1 MKVPCHRRTLAVIAT
16 TLVVTSA
23 FAQRDFIGYHQY
35 PQFRS
40 MSGLPGSGFP
50 VNQQGEGN
58 SDGAM
63 AISIPV
69 AYSLHPG
76 RFVIGGMTVSTDLSP
91 RFFRSK
97 GRDSVNGNGT
107 AQVMG
112 GVSLGR
118 AGRLTV
124 GGLLLSGRYDSVLN
138 LHWMLP
144 TPSLQKLSFAVG
156 VQDAFGSGA
165 SSGTN
170 QPGDG
175 DSSSSLYGV
184 ATYAY
189 DPETH
194 FTLGVGDH
202 RFTRPFGGVS
212 RSLTPNVKITAEY
225 DAFNIN
231 AQVGYLLT
239 IGPSANHQQVTL
251 AAGVIRGKYAAI
263 SANYSF

>member
-1 MKVPCHRRTLAVIAT
+1 MKFQCPIRTLSVIASI
-16 TLVVTSA
+16 LVASAA
-23 FAQRDFIGYHQY
+23 FAQRDLIGYHQY

-50 VNQQGEGN
+50 LDSTGEVN

-63 AISIPV
+63 TLSIPI
-69 AYSLHPG
+69 AYSLRPG

-91 RFFRSK
+91 RFFRGK
-97 GRDSVNGNGT
+97 GRDTVNGNGT

-112 GVSLGR
+112 AVSLGN
-118 AGRLTV
+118 AGRLTI

-144 TPSLQKLSFAVG
+144 SLGIQKCTFAVG

-184 ATYAY
+184 ATYAC

-194 FTLGVGDH
+194 FTFGIGNR
-202 RFTRPFGGVS
+202 RFGRPFGGVS
-212 RSLTPNVKITAEY
+212 RTLIPNVQLSAEY

-231 AQVGYLLT
+231 AQVGYVLT
-239 IGPSANHQQVTL
+239 LGHTTNHQQVTI
-251 AAGVIRGKYAAI
+251 AAGVIRGKYASL